1 MTDTL
6 HLGLPSIEAAQAQKH
21 VTHNEALKIL
31 DALVMLSVADRDL
44 SAPPGSPAAGERLIV
59 KATGTGA
66 FAGKDDQIAH
76 FVDGGWL
83 FYPPDTGWLCY
94 VEDEE
99 LLLTWDGSA
108 WQPTIGKLQNLSLLG
123 VGATA
128 DSTNPFSAK
137 LNNALWVAKTV
148 SEGGDGDLRY
158 KLSKESSSD
167 TLSILFQDNFSGR
180 AEIGLTGD
188 DDFHFKVS
196 ADGSSWTEG
205 LVIDKSTGGANF
217 KQALALSGDLSPTQI
232 ASDQNDYDPG
242 GLANASVLRL
252 ASDASRNL
260 TGLQGGG
267 DGRVLGLVN
276 VGANDIVLKDASTSS
291 SAANRFDLGADLT
304 IPAKTGALL
313 WYDATDSRWRRLS
326 GA

>member
-158 KLSKESSSD
+158 
-167 TLSILFQDNFSGR
+167 
-180 AEIGLTGD
+180 
-188 DDFHFKVS
+188 
-196 ADGSSWTEG
+196 
-205 LVIDKSTGGANF
+205 
-217 KQALALSGDLSPTQI
+217 
-232 ASDQNDYDPG
+232 
-242 GLANASVLRL
+242 
-252 ASDASRNL
+252 
-260 TGLQGGG
+260 
-267 DGRVLGLVN
+267 
-276 VGANDIVLKDASTSS
+276 
-291 SAANRFDLGADLT
+291 
-304 IPAKTGALL
+304 
-313 WYDATDSRWRRLS
+313 
-326 GA
+326 